1 MVKWNADAKEFNPG
15 RECRDLDAQETRVE
29 SSQPIQV
36 EAEEDEEDAIMEH
49 QERNL
54 LPDTVKDFDVEA
66 YFD

>member
-36 EAEEDEEDAIMEH
+36 EAEEEDAIMEH
-49 QERNL
+49 QDQNET
-54 LPDTVKDFDVEA
+54 DTVKDFDVEA

>member
-36 EAEEDEEDAIMEH
+36 EAEEEDAIMEH
-49 QERNL
+49 QERNET
-54 LPDTVKDFDVEA
+54 DTVKDFDVEA